1 MKRYFCVIT
10 LFGLVSILLIS
21 PAHSQSDTENFYRHW
36 VDYRNG
42 AVSLA
47 FVQTPIPFALSAL
60 HATTGFQIVIPPA
73 SDKKLINLKITEQPL
88 EPAVRSFISSI
99 GYKNFAVM
107 YDDKGHPNRAVVLA
121 VRPENTDEGAV
132 VAKSEPKAQPLSGE
146 EQDKLQKD
154 LERWNELK
162 QEERGRIEDRL
173 KNLPQSDERDQLGKI
188 YGKQILAMTR

>member
-1 MKRYFCVIT
+1 MKPYLSLMPV
-10 LFGLVSILLIS
+10 FGLVSTLFIP
-21 PAHSQSDTENFYRHW
+21 PAYSQSNDNDFYRPW

-42 AVSLA
+42 AISLA
-47 FVQTPIPFALSAL
+47 FERTPIPFALSAL

-88 EPAVRSFISSI
+88 EPAVRSFITSI

-121 VRPENTDEGAV
+121 VRPENADESAV
-132 VAKSEPKAQPLSGE
+132 VAKSEPKAESLSPE

-154 LERWNELK
+154 LERWNDLK

-173 KNLPQSDERDQLGKI
+173 KNLPQSDERDQLVKI
-188 YGKQILAMTR
+188 YGKQILALTK